1 MKPRKP
7 IIGEN
12 EKDIIK
18 IVGLGIFSLVSLALP
33 TLPVAIQPILKMR
46 GNKGLQKLLKN
57 LEKKRYIN
65 LGGEKIKLTSRG
77 KKLLNEIYIS
87 EITIPKPKVWDG
99 NWHLVAYDI
108 PEIYKKS
115 RESLREILLQNDFY
129 QIQKSLWVHPYECAQ
144 EMAVFCKNL
153 NVLPYVVMMTTGKLP
168 NEEEMVAHF
177 NLEPDPL
184 IKFIKD

>member
-12 EKDIIK
+12 EKEIIK
-18 IVGLGIFSLVSLALP
+18 CVGLGLLVVASVALP
-33 TLPVAIQPILKMR
+33 NLPIALQPILKMR
-46 GNKGLQKLLKN
+46 GDKGFQRLLQKLKN
-57 LEKKRYIN
+57 KNIIQI
-65 LGGEKIKLTSRG
+65 GGEKIVLSNRG

-87 EITIPKPKVWDG
+87 EISIPKPDKWDG

-115 RESLREILLQNDFY
+115 RGLLREILIRNDFF

-144 EMAVFCKNL
+144 EMAVICKHI
-153 NVLPYVVMMTTGKLP
+153 NVLPYVVMMTTAKLP

-177 NLEPDPL
+177 NLEPDPI
-184 IKFIKD
+184 IKFT